1 MSCAF
6 SGASI
11 HGFRSVF
18 GLSMCGKLLRSR
30 GDWGMGATIEPWH
43 EWSISPMSSLSFPG
57 KHGPPVR
64 SCETAAVL
72 HNASWWAGVAGWK
85 HTWVSVPLG
94 VGAYTFLGT
103 NLVCCACC
111 NFSLCRQVCSNIP
124 VMENNF
130 NTQMSVTVWLY
141 LPETSD
147 SWQPDCPNQAWKFFL
162 YGSYMFRN
170 SWICRFRVIK
180 KTSKIY
186 SVDLP
191 NPGVGRKSRATQKPM
206 GGASPK
212 MMGNSIPFY
221 PMVYGY
227 IFSIQWQFLWI
238 WAVQS
243 GWVIGYP

>member
-1 MSCAF
+1 VKTHSRTPKTWLHHWQYTPGRGLAHSRLQLPSQPSLIRRQRTRFWGSNSLISRCSEVAPIRSQRQIYPHAWDELRFFRLKSMV
-6 SGASI
+6 SGQSLGCPCVGNSWDPRWLGYGSNHWTMTWMI
-11 HGFRSVF
+11 NFTNEFVEFVGFA
-18 GLSMCGKLLRSR
+18 G
-30 GDWGMGATIEPWH
+30 
-43 EWSISPMSSLSFPG
+43 SFPG
-57 KHGPPVR
+57 KHGPPVK

-147 SWQPDCPNQAWKFFL
+147 SWQPDCPNQAWKFFFC
-162 YGSYMFRN
+162 MVH
-170 SWICRFRVIK
+170 IC
-180 KTSKIY
+180 S
-186 SVDLP
+186 
-191 NPGVGRKSRATQKPM
+191 
-206 GGASPK
+206 
-212 MMGNSIPFY
+212 
-221 PMVYGY
+221 
-227 IFSIQWQFLWI
+227 
-238 WAVQS
+238 
-243 GWVIGYP
+243 